1 MEETEN
7 KNRENLSQESPVQE
21 SAAAETAT
29 SESTAQKTKKSL
41 KFKLGENIKKFA
53 LMILSVFQDYPV
65 TMIAILLAAFGST
78 ILVTWDN
85 RDTIIYPE

>member
-29 SESTAQKTKKSL
+29 SESTAQKTKKPL
-41 KFKLGENIKKFA
+41 KFKLGENLKKLG
-53 LMILSVFQDYPV
+53 LMILGVFKDYPV
-65 TMIAILLAAFGST
+65 TMIAIVLAALGGS
-78 ILVTWDN
+78 ILVTWHN
-85 RDTIIYPE
+85 RETEIYV